1 MAWCGSKGRGPYIGP
16 KTRAHMVIHAIGLF
30 VKSKGLKVNNH
41 VTSFQTVRFTRPGVD
56 FLRLIVFIIAV
67 DINRGFTTIES
78 FRNTGD
84 IMDAETE
91 ENNVSGTVR

>member
-1 MAWCGSKGRGPYIGP
+1 M
-16 KTRAHMVIHAIGLF
+16 
-30 VKSKGLKVNNH
+30 KSKGLKVNNH